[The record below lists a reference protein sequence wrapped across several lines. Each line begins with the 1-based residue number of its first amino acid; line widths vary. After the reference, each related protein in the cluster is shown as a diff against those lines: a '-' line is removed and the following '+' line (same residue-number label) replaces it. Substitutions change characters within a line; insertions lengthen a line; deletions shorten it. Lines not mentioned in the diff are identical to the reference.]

1 MRLKNI
7 SLKNYR
13 CFKEAEIDFDEH
25 ITLIVGKNK
34 AGKTA
39 ILDAIAVSASTFL
52 LRIDGGVSKS
62 ILKDDATYKSHNL
75 NGTMDRQHQFP
86 VSIHS
91 LGNCMNEQNIKWTR
105 SLNSTFGKTTIKDA
119 RKLTNISKQVQ
130 NQIMIGDK
138 SLVLPLI
145 SYYGARRL
153 CEQKKN
159 KRIVKPLAEFNRQV
173 GYVDCMAAE
182 FNEKLMMDWFQTQ
195 TLKSFQNQ
203 QKTGTLDKPVLLKTV
218 EQAICKSYEKL
229 SGSKNANIF
238 FDFDTHRLVLD
249 FQTGDGKSQRFAMD
263 EMSDEYK
270 NVLGIISD
278 IAYRMAIL
286 NPMLGDHVL
295 EKTPG
300 IVLIDEVDL
309 YLHSQWQQTI
319 LNDLRTIFPN
329 IQFIVS
335 LHGLAMINSV
345 TIEQIRILD
354 KEKIQKKTQEKFY
367 IELYHSGNKDLK
379 AKAIWYFIYKYE
391 NLIKQQI
398 QQLCPGYV
406 SAYFNDLLCS
416 GKIGILVALQKY
428 NSDKGT
434 FMTFSK
440 PYIRHE
446 VTRFLREIVA
456 QN

>member
-1 MRLKNI
+1 M
-7 SLKNYR
+7 
-13 CFKEAEIDFDEH
+13 
-25 ITLIVGKNK
+25 IVGKNK

-354 KEKIQKKTQEKFY
+354 KGKIQKKTQEKFY

-391 NLIKQQI
+391 NLIKHQI

>member
-1 MRLKNI
+1 
-7 SLKNYR
+7 
-13 CFKEAEIDFDEH
+13 
-25 ITLIVGKNK
+25 
-34 AGKTA
+34 
-39 ILDAIAVSASTFL
+39 
-52 LRIDGGVSKS
+52 
-62 ILKDDATYKSHNL
+62 
-75 NGTMDRQHQFP
+75 
-86 VSIHS
+86 
-91 LGNCMNEQNIKWTR
+91 
-105 SLNSTFGKTTIKDA
+105 
-119 RKLTNISKQVQ
+119 
-130 NQIMIGDK
+130 
-138 SLVLPLI
+138 
-145 SYYGARRL
+145 
-153 CEQKKN
+153 
-159 KRIVKPLAEFNRQV
+159 
-173 GYVDCMAAE
+173 MAAE

-354 KEKIQKKTQEKFY
+354 KGKIQKKTQEKFY

-428 NSDKGT
+428 NSNKGT